1 VTEQAS
7 NVVNTAALWL
17 MLGSALR
24 MMAASGHQLSPVGS
38 AFWRGVWCKDRP
50 AEECMRMIS
59 NSMDRLYM
67 RLLSAVTTP
76 ASATLLYGGFTLI
89 GLGLSMTTSGAILR
103 LVDYRAYIADILRWT
118 GTPIAVV
125 GISCVMAAISS
136 RRTLSMWVSAAL
148 ILAGLGI
155 GVVTGTMHGR

>member
-1 VTEQAS
+1 MTEQAS

-38 AFWRGVWCKDRP
+38 AMWQAAWCKDRP
-50 AEECMRMIS
+50 AEECIAKIG
-59 NSMDRLYM
+59 NAMDRLYL
-67 RLLSAVTTP
+67 RLLAAITTP

-103 LVDYRAYIADILRWT
+103 LVDYRAYIADILRWA

-125 GISCVMAAISS
+125 GISCVMASISNK
-136 RRTLSMWVSAAL
+136 RTLSMWVSAAL

-155 GVVTGTMHGR
+155 GVVTSTMHH

>member
-1 VTEQAS
+1 MTEQAS

-24 MMAASGHQLSPVGS
+24 MMAASGHQLTPIGS
-38 AFWRGVWCKDRP
+38 AVWQAAWCKDRP

-59 NSMDRLYM
+59 NAMDRLYM

-76 ASATLLYGGFTLI
+76 ASATLLYGGFTLM

-103 LVDYRAYIADILRWT
+103 LVDYRAYIADMLRWG

-125 GISCVMAAISS
+125 GISCVMASISNK
-136 RRTLSMWVSAAL
+136 RTLSMWVSAAL
-148 ILAGLGI
+148 VLAGLGI
-155 GVVTGTMHGR
+155 GVVTSTMHHG